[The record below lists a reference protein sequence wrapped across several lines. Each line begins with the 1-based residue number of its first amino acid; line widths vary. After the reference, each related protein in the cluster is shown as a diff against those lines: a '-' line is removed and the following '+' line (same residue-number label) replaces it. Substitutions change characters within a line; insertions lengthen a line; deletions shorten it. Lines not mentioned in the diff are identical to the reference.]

1 MSNPTIALGILET
14 VSLEKL
20 GVIQALAKVDT
31 GAFSG
36 ALHCTGIIV
45 VRRGL
50 TRKRILK
57 FTPLGDPALTTETD
71 QFIQKYIRS
80 ATGHRVKRY
89 IIQTEITVKGV
100 QYPIAIGLSDR
111 SDMKRVILIGR
122 RFLRNNAMIVDVR
135 INQELDDEM
144 EQIK

>member
-20 GVIQALAKVDT
+20 GVIHALAKVDT

-36 ALHCTGIIV
+36 ALHCTGIAV

-50 TRKRILK
+50 TRKRVLK

-71 QFIQKYIRS
+71 QFVQKHIRS

>member
-1 MSNPTIALGILET
+1 MTSPTITLGILET

-20 GVIQALAKVDT
+20 GVVNVLAKVDT

-36 ALHCTGIIV
+36 ALHCTGITV
-45 VRRGL
+45 VRRGI
-50 TRKRILK
+50 TRKRVLK
-57 FTPLGDPALTTETD
+57 FTPLSDSALTSETD
-71 QFIQKYIRS
+71 QFKQKYIRS

-89 IIQTEITVKGV
+89 VIQTEITVKGV
-100 QYPIAIGLSDR
+100 KYPIVIGLSDR
-111 SDMKRVILIGR
+111 SDMKRVVLIGR
-122 RFLRNNAMIVDVR
+122 RFLRDNAMIVDVR